1 MSLILGETEDKELGQ
16 IICQFFYPAFDFE
29 SEVNSFRGFLHR
41 LNFPVFFYSFFDK
54 FFHLQ
59 HTDFTENIY
68 RILLKQT
75 CQVSVL

>member
-29 SEVNSFRGFLHR
+29 SKVNPS
-41 LNFPVFFYSFFDK
+41 PVFFYSFFDK
-54 FFHLQ
+54 FFLLQ

-68 RILLKQT
+68 RILIKQT